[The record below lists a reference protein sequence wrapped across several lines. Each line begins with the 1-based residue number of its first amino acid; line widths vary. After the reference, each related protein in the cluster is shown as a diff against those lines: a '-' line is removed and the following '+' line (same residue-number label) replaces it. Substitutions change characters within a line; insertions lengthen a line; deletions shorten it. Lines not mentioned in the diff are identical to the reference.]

1 MGFHISYDI
10 VVYNDIFM
18 LLKLVLKK
26 KKKNDSLFLA
36 HESNLTFLEV

>member
-26 KKKNDSLFLA
+26 KKNDSLFLA